1 MEGFTQFFYHYFFGA
16 GAFILFGLLPA
27 LVSYAII
34 YFWMKSI
41 TSKDPYLESL
51 HGTREFHTYIMT
63 LHTEKSIGHQGIF
76 WFSIILPMVYFFLLG
91 SLAWS
96 GYTFRFD
103 AEGFKTFVSI
113 SALPLGVLSLA
124 IPLSASVSRFHA
136 TKQTAKQIQIVSQK
150 NNIDLFHAHRKELF
164 SYFEQIGEV
173 ELHENL
179 KALNKPHPRIHK
191 LFFAGDPK
199 YGTPTVKKDR
209 FEEVDKLLETTRGML
224 ISILDN
230 VNPQV
235 SFGLYIEIFCRDVMR
250 LAHMLGLQEVID
262 LCMSSPRYPCVIKG
276 VRYNLESVGST
287 SDEAI
292 AAFKCI
298 ENFYNNLR
306 DFAYYKSPYFDNKKE
321 ARRLIDSVRNKLE
334 QNTIEKLHRNII
346 ANAVPPEINT

>member
-1 MEGFTQFFYHYFFGA
+1 MEGFTQFFYGYFFGA
-16 GAFILFGLLPA
+16 GAFIVFGVLPA
-27 LVSYAII
+27 LISYAFI
-34 YFWMKSI
+34 YFWMRSI
-41 TSKDPYLESL
+41 TSNDPFLKGL
-51 HGTREFHTYIMT
+51 HGTWHFHSYIMT

-164 SYFEQIGEV
+164 SYFEQVGEFK
-173 ELHENL
+173 LHEKLN
-179 KALNKPHPRIHK
+179 ALNKPHPRLHK
-191 LFFAGDPK
+191 IFFKGDPK
-199 YGTPTVKKDR
+199 FGTPTADKQK
-209 FEEVDKLLETTRGML
+209 FEEIDKLLESTRGML

-230 VNPQV
+230 VNPQA
-235 SFGLYIEIFCRDVMR
+235 SFGLYIQFFCRDVVL
-250 LAHMLGLQEVID
+250 LAYELGLKEVID
-262 LCMSSPRYPCVIKG
+262 LSAASPTYPWESKG
-276 VRYNLESVGST
+276 KKLNLETIGDT

-298 ENFYNNLR
+298 ENFYSNLC
-306 DFAYYKSPYFDNKKE
+306 DFAFYISPYFDNSEE
-321 ARRLIDSVRNKLE
+321 AIRLRDSIRNKT
-334 QNTIEKLHRNII
+334 QHNTIENIHKEII
-346 ANAVPPEINT
+346 ASANSK

>member
-1 MEGFTQFFYHYFFGA
+1 MEGFTQFFYGYFFGA
-16 GAFILFGLLPA
+16 GAFIVFGVLPA
-27 LVSYAII
+27 LISYAFI
-34 YFWMKSI
+34 YFWMRSI
-41 TSKDPYLESL
+41 TSNDPYLKGL
-51 HGTREFHTYIMT
+51 HGTRHFHSYIMT

-150 NNIDLFHAHRKELF
+150 NNIDLFHAHRKEFF

-173 ELHENL
+173 NL
-179 KALNKPHPRIHK
+179 LINLTALNKPHPRLHK
-191 LFFAGDPK
+191 IFFKGDPK
-199 YGTPTVKKDR
+199 YGTPTADKDK
-209 FEEVDKLLETTRGML
+209 FDEVDKLLESTRGNL
-224 ISILDN
+224 ISILDD

-235 SFGLYIEIFCRDVMR
+235 SLGLYIEIFCRDVMR
-250 LAHMLGLQEVID
+250 LANMMGLQEVID
-262 LCMSSPRYPCVIKG
+262 LCMSSPRYPCNIKG
-276 VRYNLESVGST
+276 VRYNLETVGKT

-292 AAFKCI
+292 ASFKCI
-298 ENFYNNLR
+298 ENFYNNLC
-306 DFAYYKSPYFDNKKE
+306 DFAYYKSSYFDNEVEFKK
-321 ARRLIDSVRNKLE
+321 LLNSIRNRK
-334 QNTIEKLHRNII
+334 QKNTIEILHRSVIS
-346 ANAVPPEINT
+346 NAIP